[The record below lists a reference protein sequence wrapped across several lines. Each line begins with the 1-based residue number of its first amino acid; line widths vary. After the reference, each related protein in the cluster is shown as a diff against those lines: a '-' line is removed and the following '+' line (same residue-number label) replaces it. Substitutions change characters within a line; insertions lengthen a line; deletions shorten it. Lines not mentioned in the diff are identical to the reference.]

1 MSMTDPVADF
11 LTRIR
16 NATQVKHRKV
26 DIPASNIKKEL
37 CRILL
42 DQGFINNWILIEDG
56 KQGIIR
62 IYLKYDEKD
71 TSVIEGLR
79 RVSTPGLRLYKKA
92 TELPRVKN
100 NLGIAIVSTSN
111 GLMTSLE
118 ARQAN
123 IGGEI
128 LCYVW

>member
-56 KQGIIR
+56 KQETIR
-62 IYLKYDEKD
+62 VYLKYDEKD
-71 TSVIEGLR
+71 QSVIEGLR

-92 TELPRVKN
+92 TVLPRVKN
-100 NLGIAIVSTSN
+100 NLGIAIVSTSK